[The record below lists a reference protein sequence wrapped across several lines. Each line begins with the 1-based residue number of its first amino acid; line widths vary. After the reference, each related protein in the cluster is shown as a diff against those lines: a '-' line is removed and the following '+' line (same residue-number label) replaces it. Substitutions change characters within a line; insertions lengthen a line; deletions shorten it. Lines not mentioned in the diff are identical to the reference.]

1 MAREGAFILD
11 NGDRLP
17 VIVMET
23 VKHGVVRLPDAF
35 EYGWGVFLVYR
46 AHW

>member
-11 NGDRLP
+11 GGDRLP
-17 VIVMET
+17 AIELDT
-23 VKHGVVRLPDAF
+23 VNHGRLRLPDAF
-35 EYGWGVFLVYR
+35 GGAWGVLLLYR